1 MTVIAPLAVALTASM
16 ATAPARADAG
26 PVAYLLQDAAGGT
39 VPAQVADAAHP
50 TVRLPE
56 STVEGVLKTGRGRA
70 KVHPAGARSA
80 LGPGVLR
87 TGHGDLSFNGLDA
100 QCNADLDGV
109 LSGAT
114 TISQDGA
121 LGGALPGIP
130 AKPPA
135 NLRIPGPNKGG
146 VENIILNKQVRRTA
160 DDLTVSAVSLV
171 DKTGVARE
179 YGVVRCKTDNA
190 RAARATARP
199 APAGAGGLTES
210 VLPTVNDLVAGQ
222 LGQMPGL
229 PAVGGATGAT
239 GSKGASVPRPAHRAV
254 PDPAAGSVTGG
265 LLPADLARTAS
276 GLTES
281 ASGLAGNAS
290 GLAENATG
298 LVDGA
303 ATHADAGA
311 AIPSP
316 SGVFGG
322 MNGLPLVG

>member
-16 ATAPARADAG
+16 AAAPARADAG
-26 PVAYLLQDAAGGT
+26 PVGYLLQDAVGNT
-39 VPAQVADAAHP
+39 VPAQVADVAHP

-70 KVHPAGARSA
+70 KVGPADARST

-87 TGHGDLSFNGLDA
+87 TGNGDLSFNGLDA
-100 QCNADLDGV
+100 QCSADLDGV

-121 LGGALPGIP
+121 LGNLLPGIP

-135 NLRIPGPNKGG
+135 NLRLPGPNKGG
-146 VENIILNKQVRRTA
+146 IENIILNKQVRKTA

-171 DKTGVARE
+171 DEAGVARD

-190 RAARATARP
+190 GRARATGRP

-210 VLPTVNDLVAGQ
+210 VLPTVHNLLAGQ
-222 LGQMPGL
+222 LGQGQGL
-229 PAVGGATGAT
+229 PQLGGATRPD
-239 GSKGASVPRPAHRAV
+239 GASGPRPSHRAA
-254 PDPAAGSVTGG
+254 PEPAALEPTG
-265 LLPADLARTAS
+265 LLPADLARTAT
-276 GLTES
+276 GLTDG
-281 ASGLAGNAS
+281 ASGLAGSAT
-290 GLAENATG
+290 GLAESAAG
-298 LVDGA
+298 LADGT
-303 ATHADAGA
+303 ATHADVGTMV
-311 AIPSP
+311 PSP
-316 SGVFGG
+316 SGLFGG